1 MTINVR
7 RLFTRLLPGA
17 ALAGAL
23 VAAAAIAPSAV
34 AAVSAEDRAAAINA
48 AAVDVAAVDYSKL
61 VADNKETSTSPANL
75 GGWGYTQ
82 GLFLWGTYLI
92 YKRTGEGKYLT
103 YMKAWADRFV
113 DANGHVS
120 NGFGSLD
127 SMRSGT
133 VLIALAREY
142 PNDSRYRKGATQIRN
157 RLKTF
162 PRTKNDGQPGAF
174 WHATSRQNQL
184 WADGVFMVLP
194 FLLYYGQTIGEASTL
209 NAEVVRNLNI
219 YWKHLYDP
227 QTGLLRHAY
236 DESRSQSWAN
246 KTTGQAPENWCR
258 AIGWYG
264 MTIIEALDI
273 LPANQAGR
281 AELLDHTRTLV
292 AGFKRWQDPKTGRW
306 FQLPAKPTLSGN
318 WTETSCSSMYTYT
331 ISRAVE
337 KGYVDPGYKTVSA
350 KGYQGVL
357 ARVSSK
363 GDVAEICIG
372 TNVGNQGYYL
382 GRQRKTNDLHGL
394 GAFLIMNEQ
403 LAETGS

>member
-1 MTINVR
+1 MTTNLR
-7 RLFTRLLPGA
+7 RLLTRILPVTA
-17 ALAGAL
+17 VAGAL
-23 VAAAAIAPSAV
+23 VATAAIAPGAV
-34 AAVSAEDRAAAINA
+34 AAVGRDGAA
-48 AAVDVAAVDYSKL
+48 VAAVDYSTL
-61 VADNKETSTSPANL
+61 VADRKESSTTPANL

-92 YKRTGEGKYLT
+92 YKRTGDRKYLT
-103 YMKAWADRFV
+103 YMKSWADRFV
-113 DANGHVS
+113 DSSGKLNNGL
-120 NGFGSLD
+120 GSLD

-142 PNDSRYRKGATQIRN
+142 PNDSRYKKAATQIRN

-162 PRTKNDGQPGAF
+162 PRTKNDGNPGAF

-194 FLLYYGQTIGEASTL
+194 FLLYYGQTVGEADYANT
-209 NAEVVRNLNI
+209 EVVRNLNI

-236 DESRSQSWAN
+236 DESKSQSWAN

-258 AIGWYG
+258 AIGWYS
-264 MTIIEALDI
+264 MTTIEALDL
-273 LPANQAGR
+273 LPADQPGR
-281 AELLDHTRTLV
+281 ADLLDHMKTLV
-292 AGFKRWQDPKTGRW
+292 AGFKKWQDPATGRW

-318 WTETSCSSMYTYT
+318 WTETSCSAMYTYS

-337 KGYVDPGYKTVSA
+337 KGYVDASYKTVSA

-357 ARVSSK
+357 AKVSGK
-363 GDVAEICIG
+363 GDVADICIG
-372 TNVGNQGYYL
+372 TNVGNVAYYL
-382 GRQRKTNDLHGL
+382 GRDRKTNDLHGL
-394 GAFLIMNEQ
+394 GAFILMNEQ
-403 LAETGS
+403 LAKTGS

>member
-1 MTINVR
+1 MTTNIR
-7 RLFTRLLPGA
+7 RLLIRILPVTA
-17 ALAGAL
+17 VAGAL
-23 VAAAAIAPSAV
+23 VATAAIAPGAV
-34 AAVSAEDRAAAINA
+34 AAVDRDGAA
-48 AAVDVAAVDYSKL
+48 VAAVDYSTL
-61 VADNKETSTSPANL
+61 VADRKESSTTPANL

-92 YKRTGEGKYLT
+92 YKRTGDKKYLT
-103 YMKAWADRFV
+103 YMKSWADRFV
-113 DANGHVS
+113 DSSGKLNNGL
-120 NGFGSLD
+120 GSLD

-142 PNDSRYRKGATQIRN
+142 PTDSRYKKAATQIRN

-162 PRTKNDGQPGAF
+162 PRTKNDGNPGAF

-194 FLLYYGQTIGEASTL
+194 FLLYYGQTVGEADYA

-219 YWKHLYDP
+219 YWKRLYDP

-236 DESRSQSWAN
+236 DESKSQSWAN

-258 AIGWYG
+258 AIGWYS
-264 MTIIEALDI
+264 MTTIEALDL
-273 LPANQAGR
+273 LPADQPGR
-281 AELLDHTRTLV
+281 ADLLDHMKTLV
-292 AGFKRWQDPKTGRW
+292 AGFKKWQDPATGRW

-318 WTETSCSSMYTYT
+318 WTETSCSAMYTYS

-337 KGYVDPGYKTVSA
+337 KGYVDAGYKTVSA

-357 ARVSSK
+357 AKVSSK
-363 GDVAEICIG
+363 GDVSDICIG
-372 TNVGNQGYYL
+372 TNVGNVAYYL
-382 GRQRKTNDLHGL
+382 GRDRKTNDLHGL
-394 GAFLIMNEQ
+394 GAFIIMNEQ
-403 LAETGS
+403 LAKTGS